1 MQVPSGCPQEVL
13 DYMGWRLGAGNRHD
27 VFEATK
33 GIFGL
38 SESPRLWYLRFR
50 ETLVNLGFKESK
62 LIPCLFMKHND
73 QGVLI
78 GLITLHVDDAL
89 LAGSSEVEADWEKL
103 QKELKFGS
111 WTDLKEGGKILG
123 RVMRQSEDRHSV
135 TIDMNQYCT
144 ALTEIQFDSS
154 MKDDEAVN
162 QQQSSQLRA
171 LVGQLGWLAKQGRPD
186 LAFAV
191 SFLQQNLVD
200 ATGSTLR
207 LGTTLR

>member
-1 MQVPSGCPQEVL
+1 
-13 DYMGWRLGAGNRHD
+13 
-27 VFEATK
+27 
-33 GIFGL
+33 
-38 SESPRLWYLRFR
+38 
-50 ETLVNLGFKESK
+50 
-62 LIPCLFMKHND
+62 
-73 QGVLI
+73 
-78 GLITLHVDDAL
+78 
-89 LAGSSEVEADWEKL
+89 
-103 QKELKFGS
+103 
-111 WTDLKEGGKILG
+111 
-123 RVMRQSEDRHSV
+123 MRQSEDSV
-135 TIDMNQYCT
+135 TIDMNQYCA

-154 MKDDEAVN
+154 MKDN